1 MLKIINYVLEPH
13 LEPHHIK
20 KSYFSTLFLAL
31 LIDYNNCISKKK
43 INESRLKKLSKVN
56 TKELLIIKEL
66 LKQNKYS
73 TYQENNKERIL
84 NFIVRNNKND

>member
-13 LEPHHIK
+13 LEPHHI
-20 KSYFSTLFLAL
+20 LAL